1 MLVTKSMRI
10 ISISFKDEK
19 DAIEVQDEIALDE
32 PLCIFINDEY
42 HVTLIASPGQKKEL
56 AVGYLVSENIIK
68 NPDEILDISTKD
80 NNIFVE
86 LNTNIDLRTVS
97 VGRMNLIVTACG
109 SNPRER
115 TRKEDIP
122 EITSSLTVEPS
133 KIMDMIRELNQR
145 CNVHIKTRGTHS
157 AMLCSNKGEVYT
169 FAEDVGRHNAVDKVI
184 GSHILAGGDL
194 SQCILVSTGR
204 QSGEM
209 VLKAAYSGIPVVTSI
224 TVPLMSGVKIAE
236 ASGVTMTALGIGRLK
251 VYTHPQR
258 IKGSELVR

>member
-1 MLVTKSMRI
+1 MMVTETQEI
-10 ISISFKDEK
+10 ISISFKDET
-19 DAIEVQDEIALDE
+19 DAISVPDELALDE

-56 AVGYLVSENIIK
+56 AVGYLLSENIIK
-68 NPDEILDISTKD
+68 KPEEIVDISTRD
-80 NNIFVE
+80 NNIYVE
-86 LNTNIDLRTVS
+86 LKTSIDLRTVS

-109 SNPRER
+109 ANPRER
-115 TRKEDIP
+115 ARKDDLPDIK
-122 EITSSLTVEPS
+122 SSLVVAPS
-133 KIMDMIRELNQR
+133 KIMDMIHELNQR
-145 CNVHIKTRGTHS
+145 CNIHIKTRGTHS
-157 AMLCSNKGEVYT
+157 AMLCSNEGEVYA

-184 GSHILAGGDL
+184 GSCVLAGGDL
-194 SQCILVSTGR
+194 SRCVLVSTGR

-224 TVPLMSGVKIAE
+224 TVPLVSGVKIAE

-251 VYTHPQR
+251 IYTHPNR